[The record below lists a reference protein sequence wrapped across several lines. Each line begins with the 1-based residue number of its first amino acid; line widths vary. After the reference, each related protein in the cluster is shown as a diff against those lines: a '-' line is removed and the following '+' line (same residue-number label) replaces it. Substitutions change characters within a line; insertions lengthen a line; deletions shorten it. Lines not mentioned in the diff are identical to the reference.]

1 MNDQMG
7 TWLTRGLIA
16 LGGLVVGLALGWIWH
31 GAASGGDVAR
41 MSFYNDWRLVCPA
54 DKDEKASCGMTADLV
69 DPRSGTKL
77 AQLALGSQPGKT
89 DEELVISVPL
99 TVLIPPGV
107 GLQIGSDT
115 KTYPYQTCVA
125 TGCVS
130 IVKVDDALLKSLDGA
145 SSAALVVTAQNGRSV
160 SLPVSVKGYSDA
172 RKAFNSI
179 EARRHSWWR
188 RLWS

>member
-1 MNDQMG
+1 
-7 TWLTRGLIA
+7 
-16 LGGLVVGLALGWIWH
+16 
-31 GAASGGDVAR
+31 
-41 MSFYNDWRLVCPA
+41 
-54 DKDEKASCGMTADLV
+54 MTADII
-69 DPRSGTKL
+69 DPRSGTRL

-99 TVLIPPGV
+99 TVLVQPGV

-172 RKAFNSI
+172 RKAFNNI

>member
-7 TWLTRGLIA
+7 TWLSRGLFA
-16 LGGLVVGLALGWIWH
+16 LAGLVLGLAFGWILR
-31 GAASGGDVAR
+31 GPGSGGDTAR
-41 MSFYNDWRLVCPA
+41 MAFYNDWRLVCPA
-54 DKDEKASCGMTADLV
+54 DKEEKAACGMTSDVV
-69 DPRSGTKL
+69 DQRSGTKL

-99 TVLIPPGV
+99 TVLIQPGV

-115 KTYPYQTCVA
+115 KTYPFQTCVA

-130 IVKVDDALLKSLDGA
+130 IVKADDALLKSLNGA
-145 SSAALVVTAQNGRSV
+145 SSMALVVTAQNGRSI
-160 SLPVSVKGYSDA
+160 SLPVSVKGFGDA
-172 RKAFNSI
+172 RKAFNNI